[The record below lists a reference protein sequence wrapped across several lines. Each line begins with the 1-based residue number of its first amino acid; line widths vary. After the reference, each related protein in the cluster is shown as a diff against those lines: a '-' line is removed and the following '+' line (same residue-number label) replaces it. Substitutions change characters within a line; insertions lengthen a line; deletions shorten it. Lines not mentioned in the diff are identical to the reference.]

1 MKLLTFISGA
11 FFLIAS
17 SSCST
22 YKSGTVSESDD
33 RYYSLSDA
41 NKERRTASKLVSN
54 ANQNQASNQNQ
65 NQNQNQN
72 SDTPANSQD
81 ESGYRQYPDASN
93 YSQNQPNTGGNI
105 TNNYYGDDYDMDD
118 YYDYMYSSRIRRFHR
133 NNFTGMGYYNPF
145 YTNTYFYNNDPMFFG
160 NSIYSSYGFFN
171 PYVPWGF
178 GGSGL
183 NFGWNSFSGFNFGF
197 GYNPYSMFNNPWRWN
212 SWGYNPWSSPFGY
225 NPWGYNPW
233 GYYGMNQMFG
243 CSNIFMFNN
252 MMNTPIYYNSYD
264 NNTFVN
270 TVNNFGPNQPG
281 AGGGT
286 FYKSDDQISSVFGK
300 EIGQSVSASLG
311 SVKEPIAPGKN
322 TNSSQGLSGKQGKDN
337 IQNSVNPTE
346 VVATPVKG
354 QDAPGKVE
362 PSVKPGKADNF
373 TTAPVKENVPVKNQP
388 GTVAPTAGKNNAAD
402 KYTSVPK
409 PSQNVTSQSGKQ
421 DLINSGVI
429 RNDQVPNKP
438 TSASNYSSAPVN
450 QPKERSDNNPGLNR
464 PANISPIQETP
475 AFRDQQPTPIRS
487 QQQLNEMPRIQQGV
501 RPETPRNNS
510 NNAGVRDNNQVQPNQ
525 NPSRNN
531 YQQYE
536 APRNNQQYEAP
547 RNNQQPRNYQQ
558 YEAPR
563 NNQEPRNNQQYEAP
577 RNNQQPRNYQQYEA
591 PRNNQQPRNYQQPR
605 KNEQYQQPSRNNYQA
620 PSNRYQSAPKSSP
633 RNEYRSPSRSNYN
646 SSPRI
651 ESPRQSSSPSRSSS
665 GGSFNNGN
673 SRSSGSSGSRNSSPR
688 K

>member
-1 MKLLTFISGA
+1 MKLMTIISAA
-11 FFLIAS
+11 FFLLVS
-17 SSCST
+17 FSCSS

-54 ANQNQASNQNQ
+54 SNQNQ
-65 NQNQNQN
+65 PTNQNQN
-72 SDTPANSQD
+72 SDTPTNSQD
-81 ESGYRQYPDASN
+81 ESDYRQYPNSSN
-93 YSQNQPNTGGNI
+93 YTQNQPNTGGNV
-105 TNNYYGDDYDMDD
+105 TNNYYGNDYDIDD
-118 YYDYMYSSRIRRFHR
+118 YYDYMYSSRIRRFNR

-171 PYVPWGF
+171 PYVPWGY

-233 GYYGMNQMFG
+233 GYYGMNQMYG
-243 CSNIFMFNN
+243 CSNMYMYNN

-322 TNSSQGLSGKQGKDN
+322 TSSPQGLSGKPGKEN
-337 IQNSVNPTE
+337 IQNSVNPTG

-354 QDAPGKVE
+354 QALAGKVE
-362 PSVKPGKADNF
+362 PSVKPGKENNF
-373 TTAPVKENVPVKNQP
+373 TAAPVQGSTPVKNQQ
-388 GTVAPTAGKNNAAD
+388 GTVTPSPGKSSAAD
-402 KYTSVPK
+402 NYTSAPK
-409 PSQNVTSQSGKQ
+409 PAQGVSSQGGKQ

-429 RNDQVPNKP
+429 RNDNAPSKP
-438 TSASNYSSAPVN
+438 TTASNYSSAPMN
-450 QPKERSDNNPGLNR
+450 KPKERSDNNPGLNR
-464 PANISPIQETP
+464 PANISPNQETP
-475 AFRDQQPTPIRS
+475 AVRNQQPTPIRS
-487 QQQLNEMPRIQQGV
+487 QQQLNEMPRNQQSV
-501 RPETPRNNS
+501 RPENPRNNS
-510 NNAGVRDNNQVQPNQ
+510 NNNGVLDNNQVQPNQ
-525 NPSRNN
+525 PRNN
-531 YQQYE
+531 YQQYEAPRNNQQNEAPRNKQQPRNNQQYE

-547 RNNQQPRNYQQ
+547 RNNQQQRNYS
-558 YEAPR
+558 
-563 NNQEPRNNQQYEAP
+563 
-577 RNNQQPRNYQQYEA
+577 
-591 PRNNQQPRNYQQPR
+591 QPR

-620 PSNRYQSAPKSSP
+620 PSNRYRSAPKSSP
-633 RNEYRSPSRSNYN
+633 RNEYRSPSRSSNN

-651 ESPRQSSSPSRSSS
+651 ESSPRQSSSPSRSSS